1 MLLLLLVLLLLMV
14 LLLAILAPDWFDKF
28 QGDYG
33 GNVSV
38 AVAAPVG
45 NVVAGSGAIVVVVD
59 GVASCYVSSRLV

>member
-1 MLLLLLVLLLLMV
+1 M
-14 LLLAILAPDWFDKF
+14 II
-28 QGDYG
+28 YG

-45 NVVAGSGAIVVVVD
+45 NVVAGSGAVVD